1 MRIGEVLN
9 ISGVGS
15 GEDISDSCVIIL
27 QMFDF
32 FNPDFFDT
40 DKNRIF
46 IMLMRDGLETV
57 PARSH
62 KPYHGG
68 SNPSPATKYLFDEVG

>member
-1 MRIGEVLN
+1 MGFGGVVDTFEVSL
-9 ISGVGS
+9 
-15 GEDISDSCVIIL
+15 GEDISDSCRIIL

-32 FNPDFFDT
+32 LILTFFDT

-46 IMLMRDGLETV
+46 IMLMRDGLEVV

-68 SNPSPATKYLFDEVG
+68 SNPSPATKYLFDEVR